1 MKRTR
6 TWIGGTPFAKSTS
19 LPTAI
24 LSADW
29 HIRPTV
35 PVCRT
40 DDFMAAMWRKVDFVF
55 DLAVEN
61 RVPILLAGDICLKSQ
76 WPNWLEEEF
85 IRKVKSTSTAN
96 GGRPVDIFAIPGQ
109 HDLPDHNLDLWR
121 KSSIGVLHAAE
132 AINLFG
138 VGIVEDAG
146 GLYKLG
152 ECSIFPFPFGVEVS
166 HLDRKKY
173 VTADPV
179 VAITHTL
186 VTERAPEEFLEKYGA
201 QSAISMLKKF
211 PEYDLILTG
220 DNHKP
225 FVVECE
231 GRLLI
236 NPGSL
241 MRTTA
246 DQVDH
251 KPRVYLWYAQ
261 ENRVEPV
268 YLPIE
273 EGVVDRTHIDLQEAK
288 DERIEAYVSRLSEE
302 VEIGL
307 SFEGNL
313 ESYFRTNRV
322 RKPVQDKV
330 WSAMPK

>member
-6 TWIGGTPFAKSTS
+6 TWIGGIPLAKSS
-19 LPTAI
+19 SAPPTAI
-24 LSADW
+24 LTADW
-29 HIRPTV
+29 HIRAMA

-40 DDFMAAMWRKVDFVF
+40 DDFLVAMWKKVEFIL
-55 DLAVEN
+55 DLSDKY
-61 RVPILLAGDICLKSQ
+61 RIPILIAGDIGLKSQ
-76 WPNWLEEEF
+76 WPNWLLEEF
-85 IRKVKSTSTAN
+85 IGKVKAKKDKA
-96 GGRPVDIFAIPGQ
+96 GVYAIPGQ

-121 KSSIGVLHAAE
+121 ASAIGVLHESE
-132 AINLFG
+132 AVIFLG
-138 VGIVEDAG
+138 VDGQKLVSLDKP
-146 GLYKLG
+146 GLW
-152 ECSIFPFPFGVEVS
+152 SIFPFSYGVDITSSISEIEDGIAKS
-166 HLDRKKY
+166 PLI
-173 VTADPV
+173 
-179 VAITHTL
+179 AIAHTL
-186 VTERAPEEFLEKYGA
+186 VTERAPESFLADKA
-201 QSAISMLKKF
+201 QSAMNLLERF

-225 FVVECE
+225 FVQEHE

-246 DQVDH
+246 DQADH
-251 KPRVYLWYAQ
+251 KPRVYLWYH
-261 ENRVEPV
+261 EDNRVEPV

-273 EGVVDRTHIDLQEAK
+273 EGVIDRTHIDLQEAK
-288 DERIEAYVSRLSEE
+288 DERIGAYVSRLSEE

-313 ESYFRTNRV
+313 ESYFKSNRI

-330 WSAMPK
+330 WAAMPK

>member
-1 MKRTR
+1 MKKFSRK
-6 TWIGGTPFAKSTS
+6 PS
-19 LPTAI
+19 LSAPPTAI
-24 LSADW
+24 LTADW
-29 HIRPTV
+29 HIRATV

-40 DDFMAAMWRKVDFVF
+40 DDFITAMWEKIDFIL
-55 DLAVEN
+55 DLTVQY
-61 RVPILLAGDICLKSQ
+61 RIPILIAGDVGLKSQ

-85 IRKVKSTSTAN
+85 IGKVKAKKDEA
-96 GGRPVDIFAIPGQ
+96 GIYAIPGQ

-121 KSSIGVLHAAE
+121 ASAIGVLHE
-132 AINLFG
+132 AGAVMFLG
-138 VGIVEDAG
+138 VDGQKFVHLDEP
-146 GLYKLG
+146 GL
-152 ECSIFPFPFGVEVS
+152 CSIFPFPYGGEIFHIEKGDYKS
-166 HLDRKKY
+166 PLI
-173 VTADPV
+173 
-179 VAITHTL
+179 AIAHTL
-186 VTERAPEEFLEKYGA
+186 VTERVPESFLAEHGA
-201 QSAISMLKKF
+201 CSAMSLLKKF

-225 FVVECE
+225 FVIESE
-231 GRLLI
+231 GRLLV

-246 DQVDH
+246 DQADH
-251 KPRVYLWYAQ
+251 KPRVYLWYH
-261 ENRVEPV
+261 EDNRVEPV

-273 EGVVDRTHIDLQEAK
+273 EGVIDRTHIDLQAAK

-313 ESYFRTNRV
+313 ESYFKSNRI

-330 WSAMPK
+330 WAAMPK

>member
-6 TWIGGTPFAKSTS
+6 TWIGGTPLAKPLSI
-19 LPTAI
+19 PTAI
-24 LSADW
+24 LTADW
-29 HIRPTV
+29 HVRWTV

-40 DDFMAAMWRKVDFVF
+40 DDFMAAMRGKIDFVF
-55 DLAVEN
+55 DLALEH
-61 RVPILLAGDICLKSQ
+61 RIPILLAGDIGLKAQ
-76 WPNWLEEEF
+76 WPSWLEEEF
-85 IRKVKSTSTAN
+85 IRKVKESPN
-96 GGRPVDIFAIPGQ
+96 RPEIYAIPGQ
-109 HDLPDHNLDLWR
+109 HDLPDHNLELWR
-121 KSSIGVLHAAE
+121 KSSIGVLHIAG
-132 AINLFG
+132 AITFFG
-138 VGIVEDAG
+138 VDDDHWPNKYQSLNRPCLE
-146 GLYKLG
+146 
-152 ECSIFPFPFGVEVS
+152 SIFCFPYGIEIS
-166 HLDRKKY
+166 HLDRKSH

-179 VAITHTL
+179 IAMMHTL
-186 VTERAPEEFLEKYGA
+186 ITERAPESFLAEHGA
-201 QSAISMLKKF
+201 CSAMSLLQKF

-231 GRLLI
+231 GRLLV

-241 MRTTA
+241 MRTAA

-273 EGVVDRTHIDLQEAK
+273 EDVIDRTHIDLQEAK

-330 WSAMPK
+330 WAAMPK